1 MRIFSFFT
9 IFAVS
14 MRKKK
19 RNSSTL
25 WVVAV
30 LLVIAFALHS
40 FSWQP
45 EAQRRE
51 KAVVQQE
58 QAKEIGASW
67 TTMPDSVVE
76 LCTAAPLTKTPEIVL
91 QRTSYVVSYNKQTR
105 CPNWV
110 AWQLTADHTDGEL
123 KRMNNF
129 HEDEDC
135 PRPRATLQDY
145 KGSGWSRGH
154 MCPAGDNKWS
164 REAMYDSFSLV
175 NVCPQDSKHNSGV
188 WNSIE
193 MDCRQWARKYG
204 EVFIVCGPVWTKGKH
219 QTIGPNKVQVPEAF
233 FKVVLRLKPKP
244 AGFGF
249 ITRNNEGTKKRD
261 LYYNSIDQV
270 ERITGINFFPA
281 LPDDIENEVEAKAD
295 VSDWGLKN

>member
-1 MRIFSFFT
+1 
-9 IFAVS
+9 

-188 WNSIE
+188 WNSME

-270 ERITGINFFPA
+270 ERITGIDFFPA